1 MAAEVGHADLAM
13 HYFRQ
18 SLYLDIADT
27 HGNTVDG
34 AHIAN
39 IGGVWAGLVHGF
51 AGVRDSVERLRVAP
65 RLPAEWT
72 SIRFR
77 LHRRGSDID
86 IRVDHRGAVVTVESG
101 DPVPIAVGD
110 TVTSVSAGSSLEV
123 PAVGRA

>member
-1 MAAEVGHADLAM
+1 M
-13 HYFRQ
+13 HYFTQ

-51 AGVRDSVERLRVAP
+51 AGVRDSIDRLRVAP

-72 SIRFR
+72 SIGFR
-77 LHRRGSDID
+77 LHRRGSDIS
-86 IRVDHRGAVVTVESG
+86 ILVDRDGATVTVESG
-101 DPVPIAVGD
+101 GAVPIGAGD
-110 TVTSVSAGSSLEV
+110 TITMVAPGDSLRV
-123 PAVGRA
+123 PATAG